1 MMIHEITSKVG
12 RYKGRKRVGRGPGSG
27 HGKTSGRGHKGARS
41 RSGFKRR
48 AYFEG
53 GQMTWARR
61 MPKRGFTN
69 ANFRTEYHVV
79 NLKTI
84 EGRFSDGDAVTLE
97 TLAKAGVIRDTKKP
111 LKILGQGDLTKKLDV
126 TANKLSKSAEAKI
139 TAAGGSVTVVE
150 LKKWTR
156 EPGKPKQKTAT
167 EPAPKAPVAEAA
179 PDEKPEAATETPE
192 ESNDE

>member
-27 HGKTSGRGHKGARS
+27 HGKTSGRGHKGAGS

-69 ANFRTEYHVV
+69 AQFRTEYHVV
-79 NLKTI
+79 NLKTL
-84 EGRFSDGDAVTLE
+84 EGRFDDGDAVTVE
-97 TLAKAGVIRDTKKP
+97 TLAKLGIIRDAKKP
-111 LKILGQGDLTKKLDV
+111 LKILGEGELTKKLDV

-156 EPGKPKQKTAT
+156 ERGNSKKNA
-167 EPAPKAPVAEAA
+167 PAKAA
-179 PDEKPEAATETPE
+179 PETTDEPSA
-192 ESNDE
+192 ESNDD

>member
-1 MMIHEITSKVG
+1 MMIHEMTSKVG

-27 HGKTSGRGHKGARS
+27 HGKTSGRGHKGAGS

-53 GQMTWARR
+53 GQMTWTRR

-69 ANFRTEYHVV
+69 AQFRTEYHVV
-79 NLKTI
+79 NLKTL
-84 EGRFSDGDAVTLE
+84 EGRFGDGDEVTAAS
-97 TLAKAGVIRDTKKP
+97 LAKAGIIRDTKKP
-111 LKILGQGDLTKKLDV
+111 LKILGEGELTKKLDV

-139 TAAGGSVTVVE
+139 TAAGGSVTVLE
-150 LKKWTR
+150 TKKWTR
-156 EPGKPKQKTAT
+156 EPGKPKKEAPAAEAPAERT
-167 EPAPKAPVAEAA
+167 EPPA
-179 PDEKPEAATETPE
+179 

>member
-53 GQMTWARR
+53 GQMTWTRR

-69 ANFRTEYHVV
+69 ARFRTDYHVV
-79 NLKTI
+79 NLKTL
-84 EGRFSDGDAVTLE
+84 EDRFSNGDAVTAE
-97 TLAKAGVIRDTKKP
+97 SLAKAGVIRDAKKP
-111 LKILGQGDLTKKLDV
+111 LKILGEGELTKKLDV
-126 TANKLSKSAEAKI
+126 TANKMSKSAEAKI
-139 TAAGGSVTVVE
+139 TAAGGTVTVVE

-156 EPGKPKQKTAT
+156 EPGKPKRKDRA
-167 EPAPKAPVAEAA
+167 ESPPEAPVAQATPETTSEAT
-179 PDEKPEAATETPE
+179 PETPG

>member
-12 RYKGRKRVGRGPGSG
+12 RYKGRKRIGRGPGSG
-27 HGKTSGRGHKGARS
+27 HGKTSGRGHKGAGS
-41 RSGFKRR
+41 RSGHKHR

-69 ANFRTEYHVV
+69 AQFRTEYHVV

-84 EGRFSDGDAVTLE
+84 EGRFADGDTINAE

-111 LKILGQGDLTKKLDV
+111 LKVLGEGELTKKFDV
-126 TANKLSKSAEAKI
+126 TANKLSKSAESRI
-139 TAAGGSVTVVE
+139 TAAGGTVTVVE

-156 EPGKPKQKTAT
+156 ESGKPKAKAAA
-167 EPAPKAPVAEAA
+167 APTAEAA
-179 PDEKPEAATETPE
+179 PEASSDSSDE
-192 ESNDE
+192 

>member
-1 MMIHEITSKVG
+1 MMIHEITAKVG

-27 HGKTSGRGHKGARS
+27 HGKTSGRGHKGAGS
-41 RSGFKRR
+41 RSGYKRR

-69 ANFRTEYHVV
+69 AQFRTEYHLV
-79 NLKTI
+79 NLKTL
-84 EGRFSDGDAVTLE
+84 EGRFSDGDAVTAE
-97 TLAKAGVIRDTKKP
+97 SLAKAGIIRDTKKP
-111 LKILGQGDLTKKLDV
+111 LKILGEGDLTKKLDV

-139 TAAGGSVTVVE
+139 MAAGGSVTVLE

-156 EPGKPKQKTAT
+156 DPGKPKKGTSAEVAT
-167 EPAPKAPVAEAA
+167 EAPVAEA
-179 PDEKPEAATETPE
+179 PSESTEPPT

>member
-27 HGKTSGRGHKGARS
+27 HGKTSGRGHKGAGS
-41 RSGFKRR
+41 RSGYKRR

-69 ANFRTEYHVV
+69 AQFRTEYHLV
-79 NLKTI
+79 NLKTL
-84 EGRFSDGDAVTLE
+84 EGRFSDGDAVTAESL
-97 TLAKAGVIRDTKKP
+97 TKAGIIRDTKKP
-111 LKILGQGDLTKKLDV
+111 LKILGEGDLTKKLDV

-139 TAAGGSVTVVE
+139 MAAGGSVTVLE

-156 EPGKPKQKTAT
+156 DPGKPKKGTSAEVAT
-167 EPAPKAPVAEAA
+167 EAPVAEA
-179 PDEKPEAATETPE
+179 PSESTEPPT